1 MTKETNEENQKE
13 LIDSVVGDPKRIPY
27 QKETVLRFNREE
39 NEINLHSFD
48 PTLVKDLIKHPNFE
62 AEQFNKDDD
71 GNIVGIMGKLPIGT
85 LKIKREPRKR
95 DYPSTIIST

>member
-1 MTKETNEENQKE
+1 MTKETNEKNQKE

-39 NEINLHSFD
+39 NKINLHTFD
-48 PTLVKDLIKHPNFE
+48 PTLVKGLIKHPNFE

-71 GNIVGIMGKLPIGT
+71 GNIVGIMGKLPIGV